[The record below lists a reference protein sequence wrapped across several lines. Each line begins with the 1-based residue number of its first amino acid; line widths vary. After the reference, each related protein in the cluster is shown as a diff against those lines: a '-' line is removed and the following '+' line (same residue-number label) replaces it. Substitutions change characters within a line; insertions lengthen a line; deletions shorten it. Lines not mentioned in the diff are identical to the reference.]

1 MLFRSATYNYYG
13 NGIVSVLGSAKQHI
27 EYYYYHKYD
36 RYSVARFREKDVVYV
51 KSSAL
56 KGKLEKVVI
65 KRTMIQNTQK
75 TFYKNNNMYQDMMNS
90 LYREDELIFL
100 EDAKK
105 LALHF
110 WQLRRAQLVDII
122 NQKNKDVP

>member
-1 MLFRSATYNYYG
+1 MAAYKYYG

-27 EYYYYHKYD
+27 EYYHYHKYD

-65 KRTMIQNTQK
+65 KKTIIQNTQK
-75 TFYKNNNMYQDMMNS
+75 TSYKHNNIYQDMMNS
-90 LYREDELIFL
+90 LYREEELVLI
-100 EDAKK
+100 EEAKK
-105 LALHF
+105 IALNY
-110 WQLRRAQLVDII
+110 WQLKRAQLVDII
-122 NQKNKDVP
+122 NQENRDVP